1 MKDLST
7 KLEETHTDLVKSK
20 ALVVSVQL
28 DSAKSLAEKELEVQI
43 GIKEFKEAKQQL
55 GSEL

>member
-1 MKDLST
+1 VKDLST